1 MSSAYTTISSI
12 ETFYNSILDGDIS
25 ENVYP
30 STLPPNRPDNWK
42 DMAVISC
49 DNGIKNK
56 GAVNE
61 GYVEIW
67 LYAKPM
73 ANGKKN
79 VAVMSRMENRLDEI
93 IQEQQETNLH
103 YRLFREETRTD
114 YDSTKNMH
122 VNIVRIHTTII

>member
-30 STLPPNRPDNWK
+30 STLPPNRPEDWK

-61 GYVEIW
+61 GRDV
-67 LYAKPM
+67 K
-73 ANGKKN
+73 NGKQIGRN
-79 VAVMSRMENRLDEI
+79 NSRA
-93 IQEQQETNLH
+93 
-103 YRLFREETRTD
+103 TR
-114 YDSTKNMH
+114 N
-122 VNIVRIHTTII
+122 

>member
-30 STLPPNRPDNWK
+30 STLPPNRPDDWK

-56 GAVNE
+56 GAVNDMLRF
-61 GYVEIW
+61 GCMQNQW
-67 LYAKPM
+67 LM
-73 ANGKKN
+73 GR
-79 VAVMSRMENRLDEI
+79 RMLP
-93 IQEQQETNLH
+93 
-103 YRLFREETRTD
+103 
-114 YDSTKNMH
+114 
-122 VNIVRIHTTII
+122 